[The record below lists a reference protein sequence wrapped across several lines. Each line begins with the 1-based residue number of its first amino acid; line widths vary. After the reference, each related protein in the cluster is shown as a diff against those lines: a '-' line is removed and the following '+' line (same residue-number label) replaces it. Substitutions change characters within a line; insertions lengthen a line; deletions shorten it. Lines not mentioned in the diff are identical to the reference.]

1 MGKPAVFSVVRVTPG
16 CVVLRDDFT
25 PDNPTLSITNN
36 AEYVVKQMAAA
47 YPNRRI
53 FYYDTENEI
62 AELVHKNGVFSGFTE
77 FNKIPPL

>member
-1 MGKPAVFSVVRVTPG
+1 MTKPAVFSVFRVTPG

-25 PDNPTLSITNN
+25 AENPTLTITNN
-36 AEYVVKQMAAA
+36 AEYVVKQMVAA
-47 YPNRRI
+47 YPGRRI

-62 AELVHKNGVFSGFTE
+62 AELVHKNGEFTGFTE